1 MSNIFSFS
9 LADMTPFGL
18 PVRIAGS
25 VFDYLNNSNKE
36 RTILRNG
43 KPYRLDESGNYVP
56 DLSESWMKDAWR
68 KEGAAAT
75 LGGLST
81 TWDAS
86 KRQWR
91 PTDTPPPPPPPESDS
106 TTTTTGSDSTT
117 TSPDTPTLPPPAQSD
132 GSRLPSSSTEGSPLE
147 SNQSPDI
154 PYGGLMDAVGG
165 LLDRQAAIRERELEA
180 ETQRYILQGA
190 LRQQG
195 LKELSR
201 RAIEQKNIEAWSNLQ
216 VARQYAQAQQA
227 TALATTAYL
236 AGIPNYNV
244 MQAMNEGMKAGMQN
258 IQLQAPPP
266 PQPRSYFRGV
276 G

>member
-1 MSNIFSFS
+1 
-9 LADMTPFGL
+9 MTSYYPSSTFGVGL
-18 PVRIAGS
+18 PIRVAGS
-25 VFDYLNNSNKE
+25 VYSELPLNERGELDTSVLGKQFGESAFPVTNKE
-36 RTILRNG
+36 KKEEEE
-43 KPYRLDESGNYVP
+43 KPET
-56 DLSESWMKDAWR
+56 
-68 KEGAAAT
+68 KEDT
-75 LGGLST
+75 ETDT
-81 TWDAS
+81 TNTDAS
-86 KRQWR
+86 A
-91 PTDTPPPPPPPESDS
+91 DTSAE
-106 TTTTTGSDSTT
+106 GSDS
-117 TSPDTPTLPPPAQSD
+117 S
-132 GSRLPSSSTEGSPLE
+132 GKGPLFD
-147 SNQSPDI
+147 QKPDI
-154 PYGGLMDAVGG
+154 PYGGLMDVVEG
-165 LLDRQAAIRERELEA
+165 LLDRQATIRDRELAA
-180 ETQRYILQGA
+180 EMQRYVLQGA